1 MSKIEGLPVKGYKP
15 QSEAAVAEVN
25 VNKQVEERL
34 LRRIEALAAEGSCD
48 PVWLANARTCFEVGF
63 MALNRAILQP
73 GRVQL
78 PEDDD
83 GG

>member
-15 QSEAAVAEVN
+15 QNEAAVAGVN
-25 VNKQVEERL
+25 INKQVEERL

-48 PVWLANARTCFEVGF
+48 PAWLAHARTCFEFGF
-63 MALNRAILQP
+63 MALNRAIFQP

-83 GG
+83 GA